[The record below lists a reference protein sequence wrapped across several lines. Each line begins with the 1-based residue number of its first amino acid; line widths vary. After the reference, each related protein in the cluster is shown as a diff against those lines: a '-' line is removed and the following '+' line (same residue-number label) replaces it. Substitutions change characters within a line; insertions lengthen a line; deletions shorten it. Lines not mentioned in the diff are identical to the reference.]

1 MRASRPHRQYAHQA
15 KSFSGAGRC
24 VENDV
29 WLYFD
34 CKRPTNPILASL
46 VSLVAGVFRS
56 QNFSPSQV
64 MVRSERWW
72 RRLLADQQRSGMTVR
87 ECCQV
92 AGVHVSSFYR
102 WQKLLAAAKSPS
114 VAAPQRKSVLTPVDE
129 DDAGPSSGFVPV
141 KIRQNRLRAVAA
153 ERSAVKD
160 FVVGCGGLRVE
171 LPNGV
176 VIHVSAEID
185 GQRLGDIVIA
195 AGQIPRSD
203 SSSRICHA
211 VQAEEESC

>member
-1 MRASRPHRQYAHQA
+1 MA
-15 KSFSGAGRC
+15 
-24 VENDV
+24 
-29 WLYFD
+29 
-34 CKRPTNPILASL
+34 
-46 VSLVAGVFRS
+46 
-56 QNFSPSQV
+56 
-64 MVRSERWW
+64 RSEQWW
-72 RRLLADQQRSGMTVR
+72 RRLLADQLQSGRTVR

-114 VAAPQRKSVLTPVDE
+114 DAGPQRKSVLTPVDE

-176 VIHVSAEID
+176 VIHVSAEMD

>member
-1 MRASRPHRQYAHQA
+1 
-15 KSFSGAGRC
+15 
-24 VENDV
+24 
-29 WLYFD
+29 
-34 CKRPTNPILASL
+34 
-46 VSLVAGVFRS
+46 
-56 QNFSPSQV
+56 
-64 MVRSERWW
+64 MVRSEQWW
-72 RRLLADQQRSGMTVR
+72 RRLLADQQQSGRTVR

-102 WQKLLAAAKSPS
+102 WQKLLAAVKSS
-114 VAAPQRKSVLTPVDE
+114 GYERRQRKSVLTPVD
-129 DDAGPSSGFVPV
+129 DDDHADPSSGFVPV
-141 KIRQNRLRAVAA
+141 KIRQNGLRAVAA
-153 ERSAVKD
+153 ERQAAED

-176 VIHVSAEID
+176 VIHVSAELD

-211 VQAEEESC
+211 VQSEEESC